1 VKPIDFRFKRKQ
13 MMKSDGSATRI
24 AIFASGTGTNAQ
36 KIIDY
41 FRDSKTVQIGLILS
55 NKSGAGALDIA
66 KKEHIPYLLLDKE
79 RFFRGDGYVS
89 ELRGKKIDF
98 IVLAGFLWKIP
109 SELIRAYP
117 RKIIN
122 IHPALLPKY
131 GGKGMYGAAVHEAV
145 IAAKDKESGISI
157 HYVDEIYD
165 HGEMIFQ
172 ASCPVSETDTAAT
185 LAEKIHLLEH
195 THFPKVI
202 GKLLSMQNIVKR
214 SL

>member
-1 VKPIDFRFKRKQ
+1 
-13 MMKSDGSATRI
+13 MKSNGLATRI
-24 AIFASGTGTNAQ
+24 AIFVSGTGTNAQ

-41 FRDSKTVQIGLILS
+41 FRDSETVQVALIVS
-55 NKSGAGALDIA
+55 NKPGAGALDIA
-66 KKEHIPYLLLDKE
+66 KEEHIPFLVLDKE

-89 ELRGKKIDF
+89 DLREKKIDF

-131 GGKGMYGAAVHEAV
+131 GGKGMYGAAVQEAV
-145 IAAKDKESGISI
+145 IASKDKESGISI
-157 HYVDEIYD
+157 HYVDDIYD
-165 HGEMIFQ
+165 HGEIIFQ
-172 ASCPVSETDTAAT
+172 ASCPVSEADTT
-185 LAEKIHLLEH
+185 ESLAEKIHLLEH
-195 THFPKVI
+195 THFPRVI
-202 GKLLSMQNIVKR
+202 GKLLSVQNIVKR